1 MIMIRTVLDYLEMT
15 ERRIPD
21 TIALADENESITF
34 RQLKA
39 YAQSVATAISHNSV
53 INKPIAVYIEKSV
66 KSVVSFLGVAMSG
79 NYYVPIDVTMPPQ
92 RIATIIGVLD
102 PAMVVCDRNNM
113 ENATKFFNSIPT
125 LAIEEMLNINSDL
138 VELENIQKKIIDTD
152 PLYILFTSGS
162 TGTPKGVVISHRSV
176 IDYTE
181 WVSET
186 FAIDE
191 TNVFGNQA
199 PFYFDNSVLD
209 IYQMLKNGAR
219 LEIIPERLFAFPI
232 ELLSYMNSH
241 EINSVFWVPSALC
254 HIAGLKALDIM
265 RVDGL
270 KLIIFCGEV
279 MPTKYY
285 NMWHKCYPDAVFANL
300 YGPTEITDVCAY
312 YIIDR
317 DFKDSETIPIG
328 IPCRNTDI
336 IVLNEQNAPVQ
347 GDEIGELCVRGSSL
361 ALGYYNNPE
370 KTNQVF
376 VQNPLN
382 NSFPELIYR
391 TGDLVYYNDR
401 HELVYSSRKDF
412 QIKHMGHRI
421 ELGEIETAASSLE
434 EITSCCCMYDKG
446 KSNIVLF
453 YSGDIDKRNI
463 KNLLKSMIPQY
474 MIPQRFIKIEKM
486 PLNTNGKTDRKKLYS
501 FLTKEG
507 CNDE

>member
-1 MIMIRTVLDYLEMT
+1 MIMIRTVLDYLEVT
-15 ERRIPD
+15 EKRIPD
-21 TIALADENESITF
+21 TVALADENESITF
-34 RQLKA
+34 GQFYA
-39 YAQSVATAISHNSV
+39 YVQSVATAISHYGFVS
-53 INKPIAVYIEKSV
+53 KPIAVFTEKSV
-66 KSVVSFLGVAMSG
+66 RSVTAFLGVVMSG
-79 NYYVPIDVTMPPQ
+79 NYYVPIDVTMPSQ
-92 RIATIIGVLD
+92 RIAAIIDVLD
-102 PAMVVCDRNNM
+102 PAMVIYNEKDSEKAKNI
-113 ENATKFFNSIPT
+113 FDPIPL
-125 LAIEEMLNINSDL
+125 LAVEETLNIDPDL
-138 VELENIQKKIIDTD
+138 VILDNIRKNIIDTD

-186 FAIDE
+186 FGIDE

-219 LEIIPERLFAFPI
+219 LEIIPERLFAFPV

-254 HIAGLKALDIM
+254 HIAGLKALDTVRIA
-265 RVDGL
+265 GL
-270 KLIIFCGEV
+270 KLVIFAGEV

-285 NMWHKCYPDAVFANL
+285 NMWHKCYPNVVFANL
-300 YGPTEITDVCAY
+300 YGPTEITVDCTFFIV
-312 YIIDR
+312 DR
-317 DFKDSETIPIG
+317 EFSDDEPIPIG
-328 IPCRNTDI
+328 LPCRNSDI
-336 IVLNEQNAPVQ
+336 LVLNEQNVLVQ
-347 GDEIGELCVRGSSL
+347 DGEIGELCVRGSSL

-370 KTNQVF
+370 KTAQAF

-382 NSFPELIYR
+382 KSYHELIYR

-434 EITSCCCMYDKG
+434 EITSCCCIYDKG

-453 YSGDIDKRNI
+453 YTGDIDKRNV
-463 KNLLKSMIPQY
+463 KNLLKSMIPKY
-474 MIPQRFIKIEKM
+474 MMPQRFTKIEKM
-486 PLNTNGKTDRKKLYS
+486 PLNTNGKTDRKILYS

-507 CNDE
+507 GNDE